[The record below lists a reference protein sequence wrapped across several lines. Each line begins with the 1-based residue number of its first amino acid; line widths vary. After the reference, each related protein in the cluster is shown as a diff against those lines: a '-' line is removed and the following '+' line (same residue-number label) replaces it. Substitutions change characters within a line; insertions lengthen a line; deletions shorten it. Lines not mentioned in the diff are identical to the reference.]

1 VHNGLS
7 VFLSIRQMTNAR
19 SRVKTHVESTGHRAL
34 VAPSRARKSAW
45 VFACTLQVLCISPA
59 GSAILKPQTRCAAL
73 AWTCGALVGRKP
85 ARLWELR
92 QPESLVDA
100 KAFAR
105 RQPRSPVIPQVGGGL
120 SLSAAT
126 WAKEVG
132 AREGGGRE
140 EMSLSVHVVLP
151 CLNEERVLP
160 ASLNRLCLFLA
171 KQTEWDW
178 RVTVVDN
185 GSIDGTSNVTRAFAR
200 TESRV
205 SLMCLPEAGRGG
217 ALKKAWLNDTAEV
230 QSYMD
235 VDLSTDLEAFP
246 SLVRCVAEGRA
257 GIAVASRNV
266 EGAIVKQ
273 RVPLRSITSHGLS
286 MLIRSLFWRF
296 RVRDTQCGCKV
307 RRRTVSSPPLV
318 LAAQERGMARWR
330 RVAMGQA
337 VCPCSLYLPA
347 FRHTFARRCSFVS
360 ERKEEAKRRWGA
372 GGRARGAG
380 AGAAARAQ

>member
-1 VHNGLS
+1 
-7 VFLSIRQMTNAR
+7 MTNAR
-19 SRVKTHVESTGHRAL
+19 KRVQTHVESTGHRAL
-34 VAPSRARKSAW
+34 VAPGARKPAW
-45 VFACTLQVLCISPA
+45 VFACTLQVLCILPA
-59 GSAILKPQTRCAAL
+59 RSLNLKPQTRCAAL
-73 AWTCGALVGRKP
+73 AWTCGAMVGRNP
-85 ARLWELR
+85 APLRALR
-92 QPESLVDA
+92 QPESSVAA
-100 KAFAR
+100 KAFLAR
-105 RQPRSPVIPQVGGGL
+105 RQPRSAVIPQVGGGL

-126 WAKEVG
+126 SAPSEEGG
-132 AREGGGRE
+132 AREVK
-140 EMSLSVHVVLP
+140 SLRVHVVLP

-160 ASLNRLCLFLA
+160 ASLNRLCLFLSQQ
-171 KQTEWDW
+171 KEWEW

-185 GSIDGTSNVTRAFAR
+185 GSRDGTSNVTRAFAR
-200 TESRV
+200 NEPRV

-217 ALKKAWLNDTAEV
+217 ALKKAWLNDTAEI

-286 MLIRSLFWRF
+286 ILIRCLFWRF

-307 RRRTVSSPPLV
+307 CRRPVSSESLPLT
-318 LAAQERGMARWR
+318 LAAQEGAMARCG
-330 RVAMGQA
+330 RVPAWPPL
-337 VCPCSLYLPA
+337 CPFFLCLPA
-347 FRHTFARRCSFVS
+347 FPHTFVCRCSFV
-360 ERKEEAKRRWGA
+360 RGRREEAKKRGGA

-380 AGAAARAQ
+380 ALAAARAQ

>member
-1 VHNGLS
+1 
-7 VFLSIRQMTNAR
+7 MTNAR
-19 SRVKTHVESTGHRAL
+19 KRVQTHVESTGHRAL
-34 VAPSRARKSAW
+34 VAPGARKPAW
-45 VFACTLQVLCISPA
+45 VFACTLQVLCILPA
-59 GSAILKPQTRCAAL
+59 RSLNLKPQTRCAAL
-73 AWTCGALVGRKP
+73 AWTCGAMVGRNP
-85 ARLWELR
+85 APLRALR
-92 QPESLVDA
+92 QPESSVAA
-100 KAFAR
+100 KAFLAR
-105 RQPRSPVIPQVGGGL
+105 RQPRSAVIPQVGGGL

-126 WAKEVG
+126 SAPSEEGG
-132 AREGGGRE
+132 AREVK
-140 EMSLSVHVVLP
+140 SLRVHVVLP

-347 FRHTFARRCSFVS
+347 FRHTFVRRCSFVS